1 MDGYYY
7 NANEKKEKGSV
18 LVILGGYDMMMV
30 LFANRAAVVLAGAAQ
45 DRETPRSYTALSGK
59 IGITERKSSMRN
71 GIYIGMLAA
80 VLALGGCGTDAAPL
94 PEPITSV
101 IQKDP
106 ITKSDFLLN
115 TFVTVTIYDSQDEA
129 LLEESMELC
138 REYEGL
144 LSKTVESSEIS
155 AINHRETGTD
165 RVAVSD
171 ATAELIGEGLEFSKL
186 SDGAFD
192 ITIEPVSSLWDF
204 TSGQALIPDQEELAK
219 AVEQVD
225 YRKVSVDGNQVV
237 LASPGTRIELGAIAK
252 GYIADRIKEYL
263 MGEGVESAIINL
275 GGNVL
280 CVGEKPD
287 GSAFK
292 IGLQKPFKDRNETIA
307 VLNIRDQS
315 VVTSGVYERHFEKD
329 GVNYHHILNPEDG
342 YPYDNGLLSVTI
354 VSPRSVDGDGLST
367 TCFSLGLEK
376 GMALVDSMPEVYGYF
391 ITEDYEVHA
400 SEGANELL
408 QGTK

>member
-1 MDGYYY
+1 
-7 NANEKKEKGSV
+7 
-18 LVILGGYDMMMV
+18 
-30 LFANRAAVVLAGAAQ
+30 
-45 DRETPRSYTALSGK
+45 
-59 IGITERKSSMRN
+59 MRN

-80 VLALGGCGTDAAPL
+80 VLALGGCGKDAAPL
-94 PEPITSV
+94 PEPIAAV

-129 LLEESMELC
+129 LLEGSMELC

-155 AINHRETGTD
+155 AINNRGAETD

-171 ATAELIGEGLEFSKL
+171 ATAELIAEGLEFSKL

-237 LASPGTRIELGAIAK
+237 LDSPGTRIELGAIAK

-280 CVGEKPD
+280 CIGEKTD

-354 VSPRSVDGDGLST
+354 VSSQSVDGDGLST

-376 GMALVDSMPEVYGYF
+376 GMALVDSMPDVYGYF
-391 ITEDYEVHA
+391 ITEDYEVHY
-400 SEGANELL
+400 SEGAKELL
-408 QGTK
+408 QGAK

>member
-1 MDGYYY
+1 MW
-7 NANEKKEKGSV
+7 
-18 LVILGGYDMMMV
+18 MV
-30 LFANRAAVVLAGAAQ
+30 
-45 DRETPRSYTALSGK
+45 
-59 IGITERKSSMRN
+59 
-71 GIYIGMLAA
+71 AA
-80 VLALGGCGTDAAPL
+80 VLLLGGCGEAKAPVQ
-94 PEPITSV
+94 EPISAAV
-101 IQKDP
+101 QKSPISAAALKDP

-129 LLEESMELC
+129 LLDKSMELC

-144 LSKTVESSEIS
+144 LSKTIASSEIA
-155 AINHRETGTD
+155 AINSREEGTD
-165 RVAVSD
+165 RVTVSEG
-171 ATAELIGEGLEFSKL
+171 TAELIAEGLEFSRI

-192 ITIEPVSSLWDF
+192 ITIEPVSALWDF
-204 TSGQALIPDQEELAK
+204 TGGQEVIPDEEQLAE

-225 YRKVSVDGNQVV
+225 YHNVSVDGNQVV

-280 CVGEKPD
+280 CIGEKPD
-287 GSAFK
+287 GSGFK

-315 VVTSGVYERHFEKD
+315 VVTSGVYERCFEKD
-329 GVNYHHILNPEDG
+329 GVNYHHILNPETG

-354 VSPRSVDGDGLST
+354 VSPQSVDGDGLST
-367 TCFSLGLEK
+367 TCFSMGLED
-376 GMALVDSMPEVYGYF
+376 GIALLDSMPDIYGYF
-391 ITEDYEVHA
+391 ITEDYEVHY
-400 SEGANELL
+400 SEGAKELL
-408 QGTK
+408 QSAK

>member
-1 MDGYYY
+1 M
-7 NANEKKEKGSV
+7 
-18 LVILGGYDMMMV
+18 
-30 LFANRAAVVLAGAAQ
+30 AGAV
-45 DRETPRSYTALSGK
+45 RLW
-59 IGITERKSSMRN
+59 I
-71 GIYIGMLAA
+71 AA
-80 VLALGGCGTDAAPL
+80 AAMVLGGCGKDADLVRDGIRDKVAA
-94 PEPITSV
+94 V

-115 TFVTVTIYDSQDEA
+115 TFVTVTIYDSQDET
-129 LLEESMELC
+129 LLDGSMELC
-138 REYEGL
+138 RTYEGL
-144 LSKTVESSEIS
+144 LSKTIESSEIS
-155 AINHRETGTD
+155 KINNREKGTD
-165 RVAVSD
+165 RVKVSE
-171 ATAELIGEGLEFSKL
+171 ATAELIGEGLEFSRI

-204 TSGQALIPDQEELAK
+204 TGGQAVIPEKEALVQ
-219 AVEQVD
+219 AVKQVD
-225 YRKVSVDGNQVV
+225 YRMVSVEKDQVV
-237 LASPGTRIELGAIAK
+237 LASPDTRIELGAIAK

-280 CVGEKPD
+280 CIGEKPD
-287 GSAFK
+287 GSDFK

-329 GVNYHHILNPEDG
+329 GVNYHHILNPETG

-367 TCFSLGLEK
+367 TCFSMGLED
-376 GMALVDSMPEVYGYF
+376 GMALLNSMPEVYGYF
-391 ITEDYEVHA
+391 ITEDYEVHY
-400 SEGANELL
+400 SEGAKELL
-408 QGTK
+408 SQVK